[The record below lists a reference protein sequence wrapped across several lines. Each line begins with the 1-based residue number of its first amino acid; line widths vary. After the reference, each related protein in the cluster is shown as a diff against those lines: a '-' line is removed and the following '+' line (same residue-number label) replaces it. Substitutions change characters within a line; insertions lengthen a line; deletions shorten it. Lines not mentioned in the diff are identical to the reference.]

1 MVTHEVTHEDTAQEP
16 FLGLPLLAAADIQ
29 DHLLMVSND
38 LDRLHA
44 LLTHSC
50 EELMKCFHGATRG
63 LHTLGNAAERSP
75 ALEAAISQLGN
86 AVVALQFE
94 DMATQL
100 IQHTHRRLRSC
111 VDQLARQTFA
121 DDEDGPAEV
130 AMPPL
135 HPNPVTQDEM
145 DAGSVELF

>member
-1 MVTHEVTHEDTAQEP
+1 MATNENAAQEP

-50 EELMKCFHGATRG
+50 EELMKCFYGARRG
-63 LHTLGNAAERSP
+63 LDALGNAAERSP
-75 ALEAAISQLGN
+75 PLEAAIRQLGD

-130 AMPPL
+130 EMPPL

-145 DAGSVELF
+145 DAGSIDLF

>member
-1 MVTHEVTHEDTAQEP
+1 VLED
-16 FLGLPLLAAADIQ
+16 
-29 DHLLMVSND
+29 
-38 LDRLHA
+38 
-44 LLTHSC
+44 
-50 EELMKCFHGATRG
+50 GAV
-63 LHTLGNAAERSP
+63 RSP
-75 ALEAAISQLGN
+75 ALEAAMRQLGN

-100 IQHTHRRLRSC
+100 IQHTHRRVRSC

-130 AMPPL
+130 ELPPL

>member
-1 MVTHEVTHEDTAQEP
+1 MVTHEDASQEP

-44 LLTHSC
+44 LLTHAC
-50 EELMKCFHGATRG
+50 DELMQCFHGATRG
-63 LHTLGNAAERSP
+63 LGVLDDAAGRSP
-75 ALEAAISQLGN
+75 ALDAAMRQLGN

-100 IQHTHRRLRSC
+100 IQHTHRRVRSC

-130 AMPPL
+130 ELPPL